1 MLEITAELAS
11 RTFYLDRLG
20 LHFDLHLVGD
30 VHGLGGQDGLHFQFR
45 VVDQRLGEKK
55 TKTLGECGGQRLSQN
70 PNAMFL

>member
-30 VHGLGGQDGLHFQFR
+30 VHGLEGQDGLHFLMR
-45 VVDQRLGEKK
+45 VVEQRPGERK
-55 TKTLGECGGQRLSQN
+55 TKTLGEYGGQRRSQN
-70 PNAMFL
+70 PNVMFL